1 MTTLFFD
8 IGATLADGHQEADG
22 SWLLQPRP
30 RVTQVLDAF
39 AELPKGVISDPGPEP
54 GAAAGIAEALHETF
68 PDRFPDDHLIH
79 FGPKTS
85 RAIFDEAVASTGE
98 AAADCVF
105 VGEDHEERAFARTAG
120 LRTAP
125 HPVFTRAA
133 IENRPVFWTRIDV
146 PQALGLGVLESVANG
161 TEAVAVHVASPQL
174 VLAMATALGVET
186 LRQAGF
192 TTDVRQQV
200 EDTAAFLIRD
210 DRPVPV
216 PETLAGAPEASRT
229 AAEGAM
235 RAAAAFCFTSGELTG
250 YPEQISSLGP
260 APGGVYVAAP
270 AGLPI
275 EEVHTPGAKP
285 GHTERLLPDPALLS
299 RPGET
304 QAEGFAAALHAG
316 FDETGDGLPSPETL
330 AAVRAAV
337 TPEVLRAHVARI
349 SGVEPL
355 VPGEP
360 LKVRSRD
367 AASADNGLVVDAL
380 VRHFQDLGLVVRR
393 HAFRWRGHRLFNVE
407 AEHRVEGADSA
418 VLITGHLDST
428 AESGDFVDANGDP
441 RPYDPSVDPA
451 PGADDDG
458 SGTAAV
464 MAAAECLHA
473 LVAEGREPTRHVRFV
488 LFNAEEQAL
497 FGSKRYARAAAAADD
512 RIAGVFQ
519 MDMIAGLQDG
529 SPPAVEIHAGSSVP
543 GPVVAASDALGDL
556 VARTV
561 PALASGFAVQQLT
574 GPGDPALGR
583 SDHASFHERG
593 WAAIAVSEDL
603 FRADGSQGG
612 TGTRKY
618 HTPGDTLLDEDHDTQ
633 YAAAIA
639 RSVTATALTFAGL

>member
-1 MTTLFFD
+1 MPTLFFD
-8 IGATLADGHQEADG
+8 IGATLADGRLEADG
-22 SWLLQPRP
+22 SWLLRPRP
-30 RVTQVLDAF
+30 RVMQVLDAF
-39 AELPKGVISDPGPEP
+39 ADVPKGVISDPGTEED
-54 GAAAGIAEALHETF
+54 AAARVGEALQEAF

-85 RAIFDEAVASTGE
+85 RAIFDDAVQSTGG
-98 AAADCVF
+98 AADDCVF
-105 VGEDHEERAFARTAG
+105 VGEDHDERAFARTAG
-120 LRTAP
+120 LRVAP
-125 HPVFTRAA
+125 HPVFTLAA
-133 IENRPVFWTRIDV
+133 VEDRPVFWTRIDV
-146 PQALGLGVLESVANG
+146 PEGTSLGVLESLANG
-161 TEAVAVHVASPQL
+161 TEAVPVHVASPRL
-174 VLAMATALGVET
+174 VLAMATAFGVET
-186 LRQAGF
+186 LQQAGF
-192 TTDVRQQV
+192 TTDVRGQV
-200 EDTAAFLIRD
+200 EDTAAFLVRD

-216 PETLAGAPEASRT
+216 PEAFAGASEGSRT
-229 AAEGAM
+229 AAEGTL
-235 RAAAAFCFTSGELTG
+235 RAAAAFCFASGELTG
-250 YPEQISSLGP
+250 YPGRISSLGP

-270 AGLPI
+270 AGVPI
-275 EEVHTPGAKP
+275 EEVHAPGARP

-304 QAEGFAAALHAG
+304 QAEGFTAALPAG
-316 FDETGDGLPSPETL
+316 FDEAGDGLPSPGTL
-330 AAVRAAV
+330 AAVRATV
-337 TPEVLRAHVARI
+337 TPEALRAHVARI

-367 AASADNGLVVDAL
+367 AAHADNALVVDAL

-393 HAFRWRGHRLFNVE
+393 HAFTWRGRRLFNVE
-407 AEHRVEGADSA
+407 AEHHVEGADSA

-428 AESGDFVDANGDP
+428 AESGDFVDANGHT

-473 LVAEGREPTRHVRFV
+473 LVEEGRAPTRNVRFV

-497 FGSKRYARAAAAADD
+497 VGSKRYARAAAAADD

-543 GPVVAASDALGDL
+543 GPVVAASDALGDM

-561 PALASGFAVQQLT
+561 PAVASGLAIQRLT

-593 WAAIAVSEDL
+593 WAAIAVSENL
-603 FRADGSQGG
+603 FGADGGSG
-612 TGTRKY
+612 TGTRQY
-618 HTPGDTLLDEDHDTQ
+618 HTPGDTLLDEDHDPR
-633 YAAAIA
+633 YAATIA
-639 RSVTATALTFAGL
+639 GSVTATALTFAGL

>member
-8 IGATLADGHQEADG
+8 IGATLADGRVEADG
-22 SWLLQPRP
+22 SWLLRPRP
-30 RVTQVLDAF
+30 RVLQVLDAF
-39 AELPKGVISDPGPEP
+39 AGEPKGIISNPGTEQD
-54 GAAAGIAEALHETF
+54 AVAQVTEALHEAF
-68 PDRFPDDHLIH
+68 PDRFTDDRLIR

-85 RAIFDEAVASTGE
+85 RAIFDDAVASTGG
-98 AAADCVF
+98 AADDCVF
-105 VGEDHEERAFARTAG
+105 VGEDHDERAFARTAG
-120 LRTAP
+120 MRVAP

-133 IENRPVFWTRIDV
+133 IEDRPVFWTRIDV
-146 PQALGLGVLESVANG
+146 PEGGSLGVLESVANG
-161 TEAVAVHVASPQL
+161 TEAVPVHVASPRL

-192 TTDVRQQV
+192 TTDVRGQV

-210 DRPVPV
+210 DRSVPV
-216 PETLAGAPEASRT
+216 PEALAGASEESRT

-235 RAAAAFCFTSGELTG
+235 RAAAAFCFASGELTG
-250 YPEQISSLGP
+250 YPRQISSLGA

-270 AGLPI
+270 AGVPI
-275 EEVHTPGAKP
+275 EEVHPQGAKP

-304 QAEGFAAALHAG
+304 QAEAFAAALPAG
-316 FDETGDGLPSPETL
+316 FDGTGNGLPSPETL
-330 AAVRAAV
+330 AAVRATV

-360 LKVRSRD
+360 LKIRTRD
-367 AASADNGLVVDAL
+367 AAHADNGLVVDAL

-393 HAFRWRGHRLFNVE
+393 HAFRWRGHQLFNVE

-529 SPPAVEIHAGSSVP
+529 STPAVEIHAGSSVP

-556 VARTV
+556 VARTI
-561 PALASGFAVQQLT
+561 PAIASGFAVQQLT